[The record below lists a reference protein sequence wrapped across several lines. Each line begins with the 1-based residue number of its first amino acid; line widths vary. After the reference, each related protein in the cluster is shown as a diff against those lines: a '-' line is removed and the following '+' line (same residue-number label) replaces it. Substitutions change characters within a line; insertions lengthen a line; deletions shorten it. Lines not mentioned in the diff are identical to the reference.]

1 MIILEEFYT
10 LQEIADMLK
19 MHIETVRE
27 LVRKKEL
34 TAYKVG
40 KRDYRVRK
48 VDFEA
53 FLDKRRTTGD
63 TTGP

>member
-1 MIILEEFYT
+1 LEEFYT

-34 TAYKVG
+34 TAYKIG
-40 KRDYRVRK
+40 KRDYRVKKSDFDKFMQGRK
-48 VDFEA
+48 
-53 FLDKRRTTGD
+53 TTEGD
-63 TTGP
+63 IGG